1 MKIHVILLAA
11 GNSRRFGSNK
21 LLSLVEG
28 KPMYRHLTEKI
39 EKAEKK
45 CPFGEK
51 VLVTQYENIFKAAE
65 QAGWTAVRND
75 APEQGISRSI
85 RLGIQSISDKIR
97 KGDAVCFFVCDQP
110 FLQVETIVSF
120 LNGYV
125 TSGKGIGCLTYKEQW
140 GNPVVFSEI
149 YLKELLSLSGDVGGK
164 KVMKQ
169 HLQDTFFGEAASGQE
184 LEDMDYAPGSK
195 KCGQTGVWKLR
206 QGDPVFF
213 DSLCEAVGILPGREK
228 IISVVGAGG
237 KTTTCYRLAKEL
249 ASLGQKVLVTT
260 TTHMWK
266 PAEDFVEWKEAGGHG
281 SVSEFLGNLAE
292 QLEQKKILTVGISCG
307 NGKICGIPSE
317 EYGAVCSLAD
327 VLIVEADGA
336 KGKDIKIPAP
346 HEPVIFPGTD
356 LVIGVLGYPAVGR
369 SIEAAGF
376 RPDMLAA
383 FLGKQKEETIDW
395 DDLLY
400 IAGSRDGLRKGV
412 EGSYTVLVNRVPA
425 GRFLDGG
432 SEELVFCENIETVA
446 EKNRDRKD
454 QKSESGQ

>member
-51 VLVTQYENIFKAAE
+51 VLVTQYENIFEAAE
-65 QAGWTAVRND
+65 QAGWMAVRND

-110 FLQVETIVSF
+110 FLKVETIISF

-169 HLQDTFFGEAASGQE
+169 HLQDTFFGETETRQE

-195 KCGQTGVWKLR
+195 VYGHTGVWKIR
-206 QGDPVFF
+206 QGDPVFS

-249 ASLGQKVLVTT
+249 AALGQKVIVTT

-266 PAEDFVEWKEAGGHG
+266 PAEDFVEWNAESGHR
-281 SVSEFLGNLAE
+281 SASAFLGNLAE
-292 QLEQKKILTVGISCG
+292 DLEKKRALTVGVSCG

-317 EYGAVCSLAD
+317 SYETLCSLAD

-336 KGKDIKIPAP
+336 KGKEIKIPAA

-369 SIEAAGF
+369 SIEEAGF
-376 RPDMLAA
+376 RSDLLAA
-383 FLGKQKEETIDW
+383 FLGKQKEEKIDW
-395 DDLLY
+395 EDLLH

-412 EGSYTVLVNRVPA
+412 EGRYTVLINRVPE
-425 GRFLDGG
+425 GSVLDGDL
-432 SEELVFCENIETVA
+432 EEIVFCENFV
-446 EKNRDRKD
+446 
-454 QKSESGQ
+454 SV